1 MFETTTIEPAADS
14 ASWQKAYLDR
24 DLGWL
29 EFNRRVLHE
38 ALDDRTPL
46 LERLKFLAI
55 FTSNL
60 DEFFMKRVGVLK
72 RRATLG
78 GEMLPKLRD
87 VVVGLLE
94 QEARCFTEVLV
105 PALAQQGI
113 HLLRWGQLN
122 EEQKRECGE
131 YFDTNVSAA
140 LTPLC
145 LDPGHP
151 FPFLSNLSQSWGF
164 VLKYPGESERL
175 FTRVKVPTFL
185 PPWVQLRAVDG
196 KRIYVRLYE
205 IIRHNAEKLFPGM
218 EIAGATLFRVS
229 RNAEIEVKEE
239 DEDSL
244 EEAVEEQLKQRKFEP
259 IVRLEFSKNPDPW
272 TRKLL
277 IHQFELT
284 ELDVYEMPAELDYTS
299 LFALSGLDR
308 ADLRDKPW
316 VPVLPAALADEESD
330 IFDVI
335 RAGDILLHH
344 PYESFDA
351 SVERF
356 IRTAAADPKVV
367 AIKMTVYRV
376 GDDTP
381 FVHSLIRA
389 AESGKQ
395 VACLIE
401 VKARFDEA
409 RNLHWGEALEKVG
422 AHVVYG
428 VVGLKTHTKV
438 ALVVRME
445 GGGLKCYAHVGTGN
459 YHVKTARLYT
469 DLGLLTDDR
478 VITADVVNLFHYLT
492 GRARKPQFQKL
503 LVAPMTMRDR
513 FLKMI
518 DREIEHKKAG
528 RRAHILAKLNQID
541 DSQICQAL
549 VKASQAGVTIE
560 LIVRG
565 FSSLRPGVAGLTDN
579 LTVRSVIGRFLEHS
593 RIYYFANGQENPLD
607 GEFYIGSADWMT
619 RNLSARV
626 EAIVPIEVRPHRE
639 RLWEILEIMRQ
650 DRRQAWQMQPDGRYV
665 QLSPETGATGPALV
679 GTHQTLLDLTRRR
692 AEDYLSAME

>member
-1 MFETTTIEPAADS
+1 MTEAILEQSRDVS
-14 ASWQKAYLDR
+14 AWQRATFDR

-60 DEFFMKRVGVLK
+60 DEFFQKRVSVI
-72 RRATLG
+72 RRKGAAARDL
-78 GEMLPKLRD
+78 LLKLRETILAMLQQQAD
-87 VVVGLLE
+87 CYLN
-94 QEARCFTEVLV
+94 VLV
-105 PALAQQGI
+105 PGLAKNGI
-113 HLLRWGQLN
+113 HLISWDHLS
-122 EEQKRECGE
+122 EEQKRECSE
-131 YFDTNVSAA
+131 HFDINVSPA
-140 LTPLC
+140 LTPLA

-151 FPFLSNLSQSWGF
+151 FPFLSNLSISWGF
-164 VLKYPGESERL
+164 VLRLPETEERL
-175 FTRVKVPTFL
+175 FARVKMPSFL
-185 PPWVQLRAVDG
+185 PPWVLLTSGSGEG
-196 KRIYVRLYE
+196 KLCYASLKQ
-205 IIRHNAEKLFPGM
+205 IIRHNADKLFPGM
-218 EIAGATLFRVS
+218 EIMGATLFRVA
-229 RNAEIEVKEE
+229 RNAEVETKEE

-244 EEAVEEQLKQRKFEP
+244 EEMVEEQLRKRKFQP
-259 IVRLEFSKNPDPW
+259 VVRLEFGHQPDPW

-277 IHQFELT
+277 IAKFELS
-284 ELDVYEMPAELDYTS
+284 ELDVYEMPGLLDYTT
-299 LFALSGLDR
+299 LFALAGLDR
-308 ADLRDKPW
+308 PDLRDKPW
-316 VPVLPAALADEESD
+316 TPVLPSPLADED
-330 IFDVI
+330 AVIFDVI
-335 RAGDILLHH
+335 RAGDIFVHH

-356 IRTAAADPKVV
+356 IHSAADDPKVV

-389 AESGKQ
+389 AEAGKQ

-409 RNLHWGEALEKVG
+409 RNLHWGEQLEKVG

-428 VVGLKTHTKV
+428 LVGLKTHTKI
-438 ALVVRME
+438 ALVVRQE
-445 GGGLKCYAHVGTGN
+445 ATGLKCYAHIGTGN

-478 VITADVVNLFHYLT
+478 AITGDVVNLFHFLT
-492 GRARKPQFQKL
+492 GRSRKPTFQKL
-503 LVAPMTMRDR
+503 LVAPMAMRDR

-518 DREIEHKKAG
+518 DREIEHRKAG
-528 RRAHILAKLNQID
+528 RKAHILAKMNQLE

-549 VKASQAGVTIE
+549 VAASQAGVPVE
-560 LIVRG
+560 LIIRG
-565 FSSLRPGVAGLTDN
+565 FSCLRPGVPGLTET

-593 RIYYFANGQENPLD
+593 RIYYFANGQDNPLE
-607 GEFYIGSADWMT
+607 GEFYIGSADWMQ

-626 EAIVPIEVRPHRE
+626 EAIVPIEVKPHRE
-639 RLWEILEIMRQ
+639 RLWEIIEFLRQ
-650 DRRQAWQMQPDGRYV
+650 DSRQAWTMQTDGCYV
-665 QLSPETGATGPALV
+665 QMTPPAGAAGPAQL
-679 GTHQTLLDLTRRR
+679 GTHQAMMDLTRRR
-692 AEDYLSAME
+692 AEDYEE